1 MARKKQVETVSVEE
15 LLRSAPKIGDI
26 DILQEIHNNFEE
38 YTDEVNIHRAIP
50 HVLFG
55 SKPVIEEGIWSMWVN
70 KRKFDKPYAKSAS
83 VVGEMLAYYPHGDAS
98 AYDSLA
104 RLTQKFVYQV
114 PMIDGHGSFGSIVG
128 GPRAAAPRY
137 TEMRLSEFTQDVL
150 FYNPDILEMGL
161 NYLDDRPEPIIQK
174 WTALLPILFMTNSE
188 GVGYPISNT
197 WSSCNLYEFRDQ
209 LVNYLK
215 TGKVDC
221 SKIFPDFPTGGII
234 VNKSEMQKIY
244 ETGKGTII
252 LRGEAE
258 IIGDV
263 IKITSLPYQVF
274 PEDFIESVKDVTVNK
289 ESKKRKIETIV
300 DVSDRSDKN
309 GVLIEID
316 CKPETAEYTLE
327 FLYRNTKL
335 QQKISDEH
343 KAINP
348 NNVPILYTLLEYM
361 KVFVDANIEVVKK
374 EAQFNLDKIND
385 RLELVMG
392 LLNALDIIDQII
404 ATIKKSKSMED
415 AKLAIMG
422 MKKYKFTERQ
432 ADYIVHTALGRLAN
446 LEQIKLQDEKKE
458 LDKQKAYYE
467 DLLTNEKSQKKY
479 FLNRFNKLVDKY
491 GWERKTELVDVEI
504 KDIRVAVD
512 RPTVARQKKEFFIV
526 LTDNNCLKRIEPRN
540 FRSTD
545 EDSKNIKV
553 EGNQKIL
560 LVSNKGMMYKVP
572 TNQIDLCM
580 PAASG
585 TPIADLRP
593 EIGDEKILAIYDNSV
608 DLPYIFFVTKEGNG
622 KCGMTD
628 KYLPISKDVGATF
641 CSMKTDTDEIIA
653 IKLLNEDEEIE
664 VTTNQRTVRI
674 EKGIP
679 QGRNGSG
686 RNILRLRRNEEITG
700 VKSVKI

>member
-1 MARKKQVETVSVEE
+1 MARKKQVETVNVEE
-15 LLRSAPKIGDI
+15 LLKSAPKIGDM

-55 SKPVIEEGIWSMWVN
+55 SKPVIEEGLWSMWVN

-114 PMIDGHGSFGSIVG
+114 PMIDGHGSFGSVVG

-221 SKIFPDFPTGGII
+221 TQIFPDFPTGGII
-234 VNKSEMQKIY
+234 VNKSEMRKIY

-258 IIGDV
+258 IEGDA

-289 ESKKRKIETIV
+289 ESKKRKIETII

-309 GVLIEID
+309 GVLIEIE
-316 CKPETAEYTLE
+316 CKPATAEYTLE

-348 NNVPILYTLLEYM
+348 NNVPILYSLVDYM
-361 KVFVDANIEVVKK
+361 KVFVDANLEVVRK

-385 RLELVMG
+385 RLELVNG

-415 AKLAIMG
+415 AKQAIMG

-458 LDKQKAYYE
+458 LDKQKAYNE
-467 DLLTNEKSQKKY
+467 DLLVNEKSQKKY

-491 GWERKTELVDVEI
+491 GWERKTELEDIEI

-512 RPTVARQKKEFFIV
+512 KPTAARQKKEFIIA
-526 LTDNNCLKRIEPRN
+526 LTKDNSLRRIEPRN

-545 EDSKNIKV
+545 EVSSVKI
-553 EGNQKIL
+553 EGTQKIML
-560 LVSNKGMMYKVP
+560 ISDQGTMYKVP
-572 TNQIDLCM
+572 TNKIDLCM
-580 PAASG
+580 PNAVGNS
-585 TPIADLRP
+585 IADIRP
-593 EIGDEKILAIYDNSV
+593 EINDEKIIGLYDGNENA
-608 DLPYIFFVTKEGNG
+608 PYMFFVTKDGYG
-622 KCGMTD
+622 KNMDLD
-628 KYLPISKDVGATF
+628 KALNISKDIGVTVCGLK
-641 CSMKTDTDEIIA
+641 SEGDTVIA
-653 IKLLNEDEEIE
+653 IKLLQENEKIE
-664 VTTNQRTVRI
+664 LVTNQRKYVV
-674 EKGIP
+674 EKGLT
-679 QGRNGSG
+679 QGRNGCG
-686 RNILRLRRNEEITG
+686 RKIIPLRKGEHILDVNVI
-700 VKSVKI
+700 